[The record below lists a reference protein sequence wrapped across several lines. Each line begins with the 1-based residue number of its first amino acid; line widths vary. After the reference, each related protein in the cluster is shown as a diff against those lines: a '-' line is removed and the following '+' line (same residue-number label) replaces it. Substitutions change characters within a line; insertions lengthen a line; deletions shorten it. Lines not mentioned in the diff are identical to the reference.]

1 MIDISMRFWG
11 INPANSVFIP
21 QSLAL
26 RSIVFWSI
34 FRLWN
39 EGLNGV
45 NDQPKI
51 NRQKRNIFAFNRQ
64 MRKPIFAVKYPR
76 YP

>member
-26 RSIVFWSI
+26 RSIVLGGILVYFSVVE
-34 FRLWN
+34 R
-39 EGLNGV
+39 GS
-45 NDQPKI
+45 
-51 NRQKRNIFAFNRQ
+51 
-64 MRKPIFAVKYPR
+64 
-76 YP
+76 

>member
-1 MIDISMRFWG
+1 MRLWG
-11 INPANSVFIP
+11 INPANSVFIS

-26 RSIVFWSI
+26 RSIVLGRILVYFSV
-34 FRLWN
+34 
-39 EGLNGV
+39 GV

-51 NRQKRNIFAFNRQ
+51 NRPKRNVFAFNRQ
-64 MRKPIFAVKYPR
+64 MRKPILAVKYPR